1 PGQGAGGAG
10 IQAGTLTSGAWDDNL
25 NFDFYLG
32 YVDATAALEQ
42 QDPAWPLLGRA
53 DRLEIMVTNEQGAPL
68 TDAAVTL
75 SGPAGELMRSTTRSD
90 GRLFALPSWFGAAAG
105 TPLMIT
111 ATRDGLAGSAVAVAG
126 QTHASVQITGAQ
138 ATPPQVL
145 DVALVIDTTGS
156 MGDEMSYLKVELDN
170 IVTEVRAAYP
180 GVAQRYALVVYR
192 DQGDAYVVRTT
203 DFMTD
208 VAAFTAVLR
217 QQSAG
222 GGGDYPEAPDQA
234 LAALSR
240 LQWSATGAARM
251 VFWVAD
257 APHHA
262 ERTQAMLT
270 DFKQSFARGVHIYPV
285 ASSGVDELTEFT
297 MRTAAQ
303 LTGGRYL
310 FLTDDSGIG
319 DSHKEPTLPCYV
331 VTTLQ
336 KAMLRMVFMELSG
349 THVDVAPADVL
360 RSAGAPVVGTCAL
373 AGGRQVQ
380 SL

>member
-1 PGQGAGGAG
+1 
-10 IQAGTLTSGAWDDNL
+10 
-25 NFDFYLG
+25 
-32 YVDATAALEQ
+32 
-42 QDPAWPLLGRA
+42 
-53 DRLEIMVTNEQGAPL
+53 
-68 TDAAVTL
+68 
-75 SGPAGELMRSTTRSD
+75 
-90 GRLFALPSWFGAAAG
+90 
-105 TPLMIT
+105 
-111 ATRDGLAGSAVAVAG
+111 
-126 QTHASVQITGAQ
+126 
-138 ATPPQVL
+138 
-145 DVALVIDTTGS
+145 
-156 MGDEMSYLKVELDN
+156 
-170 IVTEVRAAYP
+170 
-180 GVAQRYALVVYR
+180 
-192 DQGDAYVVRTT
+192 
-203 DFMTD
+203 
-208 VAAFTAVLR
+208 
-217 QQSAG
+217 
-222 GGGDYPEAPDQA
+222 
-234 LAALSR
+234 
-240 LQWSATGAARM
+240 
-251 VFWVAD
+251 
-257 APHHA
+257 
-262 ERTQAMLT
+262 MLT